1 VRTRGKGDQ
10 GSIPL
15 AEFIAKCKAL
25 VEKQSME
32 L

>member
-10 GSIPL
+10 GSVPL
-15 AEFIAKCKAL
+15 AEFIAKCKGL
-25 VEKQSME
+25 VAGQSME